1 MVNFYRFAARSD
13 HPVARAMRS
22 VHAALQNVELPAPR
36 VLTRAALLAFLASQ
50 AAYHFSA
57 RVLVAEPLF
66 KARCRQYG
74 RNVRTG
80 PMVHWIQGQGDII
93 LGDNV
98 LFDGKSSISFGSRFA
113 ERPTLRVGSN
123 TIVGHGAAITVG
135 KLVTIGSHCMIAGG
149 AGIADSNGHPTD
161 PERRLARQPPS
172 DDEVRPVAIEDNVWI
187 GRSALIM
194 PGVTIGEGSVVAAH
208 SVVSSSVPPR
218 TLVAGNPARLVQ
230 KFSG

>member
-1 MVNFYRFAARSD
+1 MVNLYRFAARSD
-13 HPVARAMRS
+13 ILSRGRCARCTPRCKRVAAGAS
-22 VHAALQNVELPAPR
+22 CADAG
-36 VLTRAALLAFLASQ
+36 ALLTFLASQ
-50 AAYHFSA
+50 ATYHFGA

-98 LFDGKSSISFGSRFA
+98 LFDGKSSISFGARFA

-135 KLVTIGSHCMIAGG
+135 KMVSIGSHCMIGGG

-161 PERRLARQPPS
+161 PERRLTHQPPR

-187 GRSALIM
+187 GR
-194 PGVTIGEGSVVAAH
+194 
-208 SVVSSSVPPR
+208 
-218 TLVAGNPARLVQ
+218 AR
-230 KFSG
+230 